1 MSSQVATG
9 AGNATKGPGSVPSS
23 QPSPADI
30 EERMKRNIEA
40 KLNQFV
46 ADQILVDQVETGF
59 NLFLKHRPDLKQGF
73 TQTCQ
78 VYTYGLFGQT
88 N

>member
-1 MSSQVATG
+1 MASQVAAG
-9 AGNATKGPGSVPSS
+9 AANTSKGPGSVPSS

-46 ADQILVDQVETGF
+46 MDQILVDQVETGF
-59 NLFLKHRPDLKQGF
+59 NLFLKHRPDLKQEIK
-73 TQTCQ
+73 
-78 VYTYGLFGQT
+78 QT
-88 N
+88 NLE